1 MSPFIGI
8 SCPVCWRMTVRRNL
22 NALTTVLGLARAIS
36 ALMRPCH
43 SLSWMLSTGRCMTVW
58 KRCFWMARYPRMV
71 DGDNVR
77 LLRLIYSSMETVS
90 VGSCSGSSGFSGSRF
105 LANHSA
111 LMAAASLVQSLAVA
125 AVTGMLSPPR
135 RSWIN
140 QFPDGSFRGFGVF
153 KCIPPHH
160 KTFVWFLFNRKAAR
174 RGGFSVNPGECGNK
188 RKNPFHFRELF
199 QLS

>member
-1 MSPFIGI
+1 
-8 SCPVCWRMTVRRNL
+8 
-22 NALTTVLGLARAIS
+22 
-36 ALMRPCH
+36 
-43 SLSWMLSTGRCMTVW
+43 MLSTGRCMTVW

-135 RSWIN
+135 RSWMN
-140 QFPDGSFRGFGVF
+140 QLPDGSFLGAGTFMRCASFRIIHLFDCVIRE
-153 KCIPPHH
+153 KPPRPGR
-160 KTFVWFLFNRKAAR
+160 LFCLVDISIFPVEN
-174 RGGFSVNPGECGNK
+174 STTS
-188 RKNPFHFRELF
+188 KNLAVPT
-199 QLS
+199 Q

>member
-1 MSPFIGI
+1 
-8 SCPVCWRMTVRRNL
+8 
-22 NALTTVLGLARAIS
+22 
-36 ALMRPCH
+36 
-43 SLSWMLSTGRCMTVW
+43 MTVW

-160 KTFVWFLFNRKAAR
+160 KTFVWFLFNRKAACWGGSYCVFSTDVLWLYPALPVTVGGWPSD
-174 RGGFSVNPGECGNK
+174 RG
-188 RKNPFHFRELF
+188 
-199 QLS
+199 QLLAL